1 MNNRFTSI
9 FVAVLALTWSMT
21 ASAALVELESG
32 YELSTS
38 ELTLPAHTAGQV
50 VISGCE
56 ECESSVHSVNSQTE
70 YYVGNSP
77 VALDDLRTAVATQ
90 VGTFIY
96 VAYSLDTGFVTRIT
110 LTPGE

>member
-1 MNNRFTSI
+1 VNNRLILI
-9 FVAVLALTWSMT
+9 FVAMLVLAWSAT
-21 ASAALVELESG
+21 ATAALVAVEEG
-32 YELSTS
+32 YELGIN

-70 YYVGNSP
+70 YYVGDSP
-77 VALDDLRTAVATQ
+77 VELDDLRAAVASQ